1 MTTWRL
7 QTVQGEERWIVG
19 AEAAEQQR
27 VREQWKKRIVFY
39 SDVRTWHI
47 PLQTAITK
55 YQREATYLSES
66 ETSNCKGN
74 KYRLW
79 WAGLRHTDRQ
89 WPGTSWSEDSILTL
103 MFCFFLLFFFFF
115 FLIAAIKFWTVSP
128 NGLGLKATLTSAAW
142 EHFGFKFKKR
152 GKSTDFKEPHCEVCL
167 KTVPIKGSK
176 TWIGSLLPYR
186 MNDYISLCQNVIFIK
201 PQVLVRETKS
211 PFY

>member
-1 MTTWRL
+1 MQMTTWRL

-103 MFCFFLLFFFFF
+103 MFCFFLLVFFFFF
-115 FLIAAIKFWTVSP
+115 NCSHKVLNSKSKWTWFKSYTHICSV
-128 NGLGLKATLTSAAW
+128 GTLW
-142 EHFGFKFKKR
+142 
-152 GKSTDFKEPHCEVCL
+152 L
-167 KTVPIKGSK
+167 
-176 TWIGSLLPYR
+176 
-186 MNDYISLCQNVIFIK
+186 
-201 PQVLVRETKS
+201 
-211 PFY
+211 